1 MQNNRRIVNEIV
13 RVIKNNQ
20 MPFGYTE
27 GQKLDWSLFKSQT
40 KDFLLKNGKEVYDE
54 VISAIP
60 QISDCF
66 AYDDCFYVWYDEYW
80 NTEKGYKEFLSRVA

>member
-1 MQNNRRIVNEIV
+1 MEKNIRIVNEIV

-27 GQKLDWSLFKSQT
+27 GQKLDWSLFRPST
-40 KDFLLKNGKEVYDE
+40 KDFLIKNGKEVYGE
-54 VISAIP
+54 VISAVP
-60 QISDCF
+60 QISDCL

-80 NTEKGYKEFLSRVA
+80 NTEKGYKELLTRVA